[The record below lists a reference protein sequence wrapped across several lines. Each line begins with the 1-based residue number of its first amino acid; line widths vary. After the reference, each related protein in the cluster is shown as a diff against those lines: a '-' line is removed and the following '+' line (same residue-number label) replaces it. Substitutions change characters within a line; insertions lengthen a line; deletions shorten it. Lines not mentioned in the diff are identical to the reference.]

1 MLGVIPF
8 SVTCHIDGL
17 TRLRNSLSDPESMNL
32 LSTKLNYVE
41 IACAAVR
48 RTSCISYELSWSVVI
63 CFSMNN
69 NLVSNSV
76 LK

>member
-17 TRLRNSLSDPESMNL
+17 TRLRNSLSDPESIDL
-32 LSTKLNYVE
+32 LSTKLNYGE
-41 IACAAVR
+41 IARTTAW

-63 CFSMNN
+63 CFR
-69 NLVSNSV
+69 
-76 LK
+76 